1 MPLLAY
7 FCTVGSVLIGLLYVA
22 SAQLGPPARL
32 SITTD
37 FHGIP
42 APYKA
47 PPSPVL
53 TVRDAP
59 APDMT
64 GTAVAQ
70 PAVAPEP
77 ETQPVKTAT
86 TAKKAKKSAKAARHN
101 AGRNLFAETGALHTK
116 SHRVW

>member
-64 GTAVAQ
+64 GTTVAQ
-70 PAVAPEP
+70 PAAAPEP
-77 ETQPVKTAT
+77 EAKTAK
-86 TAKKAKKSAKAARHN
+86 TAKKAKKSTKTARHS
-101 AGRNLFAETGALHTK
+101 AGRNLFAETGAPHAK